1 MRKLLGLIGFAM
13 LVLVVN
19 TPVAHPSFAAAATP
33 PVSGVVL
40 MPPLVQLY
48 GHITLINC
56 YANSN
61 SIYAVV
67 ELRDTPGKSI
77 VVRTSEPRLQSL
89 LETALATGNHI
100 SFVGQGVIVQSPP
113 RGGTWNM
120 EVYSIDEVTVYN
132 KK

>member
-1 MRKLLGLIGFAM
+1 MSRTLRVIGLAM
-13 LVLVVN
+13 LVLFLN
-19 TPVAHPSFAAAATP
+19 TPLLQIGFAATTIP

-48 GHITLINC
+48 GHVTLINC

-61 SIYAVV
+61 SCYAVI

-77 VVRTSEPRLQSL
+77 VVRTSEQRLQSL
-89 LETALATGNHI
+89 LETGLATGNLI
-100 SFVGQGVIVQSPP
+100 SFVGQGVIIQSPP